1 MQTYINPPLSEWKNL
16 IQRPVQKAEDLQNI
30 VLTVFE
36 DIKNEKDKALID
48 YTKKFDKADLTNIRV
63 TADEI
68 ETAIASISEELKQA
82 IQIAASNI
90 EKFHASQ
97 KESKNIIETDRK
109 SVV

>member
-16 IQRPVQKAEDLQNI
+16 IQRPVQKTEDLQNI

-68 ETAIASISEELKQA
+68 ETAIASVSEELKQA

-97 KESKNIIETDRK
+97 KRVKILLK
-109 SVV
+109 PLKV